1 MVLRFRWEFVGMCTS
16 GKVLTKIVESEA
28 PTFRGQGGLGQV
40 EETQSLVE
48 ATHLL
53 DQVGDSWQESEDG
66 KKGDLTF
73 PRNNNNNWA
82 MISWDKKASFIPQP
96 PKHTQPRLHS
106 SRRRASVSLSPTHP
120 LHG

>member
-1 MVLRFRWEFVGMCTS
+1 MMS
-16 GKVLTKIVESEA
+16 GKVLTKIGVSEA

-66 KKGDLTF
+66 KKKWDWTF
-73 PRNNNNNWA
+73 PRNNWV
-82 MISWDKKASFIPQP
+82 MIS
-96 PKHTQPRLHS
+96 
-106 SRRRASVSLSPTHP
+106 
-120 LHG
+120 